1 MSSSKDK
8 LGHASFQ
15 FISVNQSIV
24 SLKRAI
30 ITKQW
35 TTINRN
41 LNDILSLNWR
51 EETRDKLAKSTLVR
65 SLLSSF
71 VYNSGLWS

>member
-8 LGHASFQ
+8 LGHANFQ

-24 SLKRAI
+24 RIKRAI

-41 LNDILSLNWR
+41 LNDILSLKFNLKKFQT
-51 EETRDKLAKSTLVR
+51 EERMP
-65 SLLSSF
+65 
-71 VYNSGLWS
+71 